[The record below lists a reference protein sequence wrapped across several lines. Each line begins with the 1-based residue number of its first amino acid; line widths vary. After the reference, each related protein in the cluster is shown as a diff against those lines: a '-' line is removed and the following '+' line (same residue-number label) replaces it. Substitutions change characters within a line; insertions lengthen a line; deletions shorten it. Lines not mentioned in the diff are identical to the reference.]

1 MFNYSRIAATALR
14 LIANFGQAITITS
27 RAQGAY
33 TASTSSYAV
42 TETTQTT
49 RGVIDQYKSRE
60 IDGTLIQVGDSKL
73 IIAAQGLT
81 APTINDTVT
90 LADSSKLTIKNIDPI
105 SPAGTPIIYI
115 CQVRR

>member
-1 MFNYSRIAATALR
+1 MFNYSRIAATALK
-14 LIANFGQAITITS
+14 LIADFGQVVTITS

-49 RGVIDQYKSRE
+49 RGVIDQYKARE
-60 IDGTLIQVGDSKL
+60 IDGTLVQVGDSKL
-73 IIAAQGLT
+73 IVAAQGLT
-81 APTINDTVT
+81 APTINNTVT
-90 LADSSKLTIKNIDPI
+90 LANSSKLTIKSIDPI
-105 SPAGTPIIYI
+105 SPAGIPIIYI